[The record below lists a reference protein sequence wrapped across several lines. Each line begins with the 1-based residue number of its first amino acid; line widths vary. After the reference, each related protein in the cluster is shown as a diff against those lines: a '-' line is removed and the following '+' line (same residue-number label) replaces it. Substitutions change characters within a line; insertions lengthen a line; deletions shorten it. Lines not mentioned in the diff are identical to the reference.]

1 MVLVFDDD
9 GALRP
14 SQTQH
19 RFALSYQ
26 NGVGQSGSRAT
37 GLVIFGE
44 LSPVGKAQGRTEAV
58 SPVPAPHPDL
68 LAAIEGA
75 ALRYAGHEGLRTAG
89 ISVTDWMRLF
99 RTNIETE
106 SAYDPKAVSHAG
118 AIGLGQLMPETARD
132 LNVDPND
139 WRQNLDGSARYLAAM
154 LAAFGKVDLAL
165 AAYNAGPDAVRAHA
179 GIPPFPETQSH
190 VQRVLAVVDRLEGAT
205 P

>member
-14 SQTQH
+14 SQTQD
-19 RFALSYQ
+19 RFAVSYQ
-26 NGVGQSGSRAT
+26 NGVGQSGSRAA

-44 LSPVGKAQGRTEAV
+44 V
-58 SPVPAPHPDL
+58 STVVETSDGTTYPSTGAAPHPDL
-68 LAAIEGA
+68 LAAIDGT

-99 RTNIETE
+99 RANIETE

-132 LNVDPND
+132 LSVDPNN
-139 WRQNLDGSARYLAAM
+139 WRQNLDGSARYLAGL

>member
-1 MVLVFDDD
+1 
-9 GALRP
+9 
-14 SQTQH
+14 
-19 RFALSYQ
+19 
-26 NGVGQSGSRAT
+26 
-37 GLVIFGE
+37 
-44 LSPVGKAQGRTEAV
+44 
-58 SPVPAPHPDL
+58 
-68 LAAIEGA
+68 
-75 ALRYAGHEGLRTAG
+75 
-89 ISVTDWMRLF
+89 MRLF

>member
-1 MVLVFDDD
+1 MVLALEGD

-14 SQTQH
+14 NRAQD

-26 NGVGQSGSRAT
+26 YGVGQSGSRAA
-37 GLVIFGE
+37 GLVIFGKV
-44 LSPVGKAQGRTEAV
+44 SPVVEALGRTAAV
-58 SPVPAPHPDL
+58 SPAPAPHSNL
-68 LAAIEGA
+68 LAAIEGT

-99 RTNIETE
+99 RAIIETE

-132 LNVDPND
+132 LKVDPSD
-139 WRQNLDGSARYLAAM
+139 WRQNLDGSARYLAGM

-165 AAYNAGPDAVRAHA
+165 AAYNAGPDAIRAHA

-190 VQRVLAVVDRLEGAT
+190 VQRVLAVVGRLEGAT

>member
-1 MVLVFDDD
+1 MVLVLGSD

-14 SQTQH
+14 SQSQN

-26 NGVGQSGSRAT
+26 DGIGQSGSRAA
-37 GLVIFGE
+37 GPVIFGE
-44 LSPVGKAQGRTEAV
+44 ASPVVEALGRTADV
-58 SPVPAPHPDL
+58 SRVSAPHPDL
-68 LAAIEGA
+68 LEGIDGT
-75 ALRYAGHEGLRTAG
+75 ALRYAGHEGLRTVG

-99 RTNIETE
+99 RANIETE
-106 SAYDPKAVSHAG
+106 SAYDPTAVSRAG
-118 AIGLGQLMPETARD
+118 AIGLGQLMPETARE
-132 LNVDPND
+132 LKVDPSD
-139 WRQNLDGSARYLAAM
+139 WRQNLDGSARYLAGL

>member
-1 MVLVFDDD
+1 MVLVLGSD

-14 SQTQH
+14 SQRQDL
-19 RFALSYQ
+19 FALSYQ
-26 NGVGQSGSRAT
+26 NGVGQSGSRAA

-44 LSPVGKAQGRTEAV
+44 GPPAAEASGRTADK
-58 SPVPAPHPDL
+58 SPSAAPHPDL
-68 LAAIEGA
+68 LAAIDGA

-89 ISVTDWMRLF
+89 ISVTDWMQLF
-99 RTNIETE
+99 RANIETE

-132 LNVDPND
+132 LSVDPND

-165 AAYNAGPDAVRAHA
+165 AAYNAGPDAIRAHA

>member
-1 MVLVFDDD
+1 M
-9 GALRP
+9 RP
-14 SQTQH
+14 SQTQDL
-19 RFALSYQ
+19 FALSYQ
-26 NGVGQSGSRAT
+26 DGIGQSGSRAA

-44 LSPVGKAQGRTEAV
+44 ASPVVEALGRTAGV
-58 SPVPAPHPDL
+58 SRLAAPHPDL
-68 LAAIEGA
+68 LEAIEA
-75 ALRYAGHEGLRTAG
+75 TALRYAGHEGLRTAG
-89 ISVTDWMRLF
+89 ISVTDWMQIF
-99 RTNIETE
+99 RANIETE

-132 LNVDPND
+132 LSVDPND

-165 AAYNAGPDAVRAHA
+165 AAYNAGPDAIRAHA